1 MFQKINW
8 GFYGFYTICQ
18 IRVEHSLNMWG
29 RRPTGERNRGYG
41 GGMLKRQWRE
51 HQNAAQRR
59 CDGEIPFPGLI
70 PTEYDIYTPGL
81 NFRSQKCPWVYGN
94 FFIVLSMHTN
104 GVMMGW
110 TVLSIFVK
118 VFSLWFLVQIAY
130 ADNVFALSFVS
141 MAIYLELIVIRLCVV
156 FWSLVAMSF
165 NPRGN

>member
-1 MFQKINW
+1 MWVLNL
-8 GFYGFYTICQ
+8 
-18 IRVEHSLNMWG
+18 SLYMIQ
-29 RRPTGERNRGYG
+29 PHATSF
-41 GGMLKRQWRE
+41 L
-51 HQNAAQRR
+51 
-59 CDGEIPFPGLI
+59 
-70 PTEYDIYTPGL
+70 
-81 NFRSQKCPWVYGN
+81 
-94 FFIVLSMHTN
+94 LSMHTN

-130 ADNVFALSFVS
+130 ADNVFALSVVS